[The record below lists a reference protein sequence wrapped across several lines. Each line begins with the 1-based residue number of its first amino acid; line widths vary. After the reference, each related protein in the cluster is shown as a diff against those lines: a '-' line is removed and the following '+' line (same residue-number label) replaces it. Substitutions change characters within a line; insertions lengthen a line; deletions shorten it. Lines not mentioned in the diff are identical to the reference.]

1 MYFRLFCLCGLFCLN
16 RLFCRCLRLISHIEG
31 RESALRLIGLL
42 IIKTE
47 SALERPVLCLLR
59 LCLLLSQRL
68 FFCLRL
74 FRLYILRRLFGHSKR
89 LEKPLLSLRLFR
101 LYILRC
107 LSGHSK
113 RLEKPLLCLRLL
125 RLNLFCGLS
134 RRPCPVFRFRRHVI
148 DRVSALALIR
158 LLTEKIK
165 PALERPVLCLLRLR
179 ILSGLRF
186 ILCRLRLCIL
196 PALGLR

>member
-1 MYFRLFCLCGLFCLN
+1 M
-16 RLFCRCLRLISHIEG
+16 
-31 RESALRLIGLL
+31 
-42 IIKTE
+42 
-47 SALERPVLCLLR
+47 
-59 LCLLLSQRL
+59 LLSQRL
-68 FFCLRL
+68 FF
-74 FRLYILRRLFGHSKR
+74 F
-89 LEKPLLSLRLFR
+89 LRLFR

-113 RLEKPLLCLRLL
+113 RLEKPLLCLRLFRLYILRRLSGHSKRLEKSLFCLRLL

>member
-47 SALERPVLCLLR
+47 SALERPVLCLFR

-74 FRLYILRRLFGHSKR
+74 FRLYILRRL
-89 LEKPLLSLRLFR
+89 
-101 LYILRC
+101 
-107 LSGHSK
+107 SGHSK
-113 RLEKPLLCLRLL
+113 RLEKSLFCLRLL